1 MHHSKVHLSLNDV
14 WGQKKDPYEQRLV
27 INKETNRCFLCS
39 NDGIGRHNGLKIRG
53 CNMHVGSNPITPTY
67 N

>member
-1 MHHSKVHLSLNDV
+1 MHHSKLHLSLNDV

-53 CNMHVGSNPITPTY
+53 S
-67 N
+67 